1 MEQMEQLEFAVESIQ
16 LPELKTNF
24 EKFKNELVLAVSQ
37 FKIEVTEDN
46 IQEAKKMMASLNKIK
61 TNITEKGKE
70 TVAIF
75 KKPAESFREQIK
87 ELELIC
93 DVSRSDIA
101 LQVSRFEEATKAE
114 CERLLIKLIAD
125 LRGDY
130 KIESRF
136 YSAKY
141 DDCIK
146 LGSITAKGG
155 LTKTIKEAILYRV
168 DKEKFNQNL
177 YHGRYKEVESECLK
191 MGIQPF
197 TETSVSHI
205 LALDYDEYKQ
215 RLIASIHAEIDRN
228 EKYKAKVEADAKV
241 KAEKEAKEKQDE
253 ENRKKAIEEN
263 QKRIDESKSKVIAEN
278 EAKIKSEI
286 ASGVRTASGA
296 IIIQH
301 KEPEKVYTSY
311 ADSKDDRH
319 AQMHQAVKA
328 IEEKNAEHRI
338 RPSSLPRIFACS
350 NSRHAPELA
359 IEEKFAG
366 NIEGVALHKFS
377 EKYFTSENTDI
388 KAIIGEVE
396 DFYKVDVAYL
406 CWNLAKML
414 MKYRPLLKDIKAEHK
429 LSAHIT
435 SGLLVGTMDLVGW
448 ADKTKGVII
457 DVKAGFGGND
467 YTAQLKG
474 YTLLMFKNFP
484 ELEKVAIITAYAS
497 SSTIKT
503 ESFTR
508 EDSEAFENELFDIY
522 SGKKNGYNVG
532 DNCTYCPLRYECT
545 AKQGVLNGTINSL
558 LEESNGVIN
567 VEMFEKVSLIEKA
580 VKKFKDLFRQRVEA
594 EGEIRVGINTYYIS
608 KDVKEKL
615 ILTPESFEYLHSIFG
630 NQVTQ
635 FLSLSETNL
644 KELKMSEAPKGLKI
658 AEWRAFFDELN
669 KKGFTEKAVSER
681 ISKK

>member
-1 MEQMEQLEFAVESIQ
+1 MEMEQLEFAVESIQ
-16 LPELKTNF
+16 LPELKSNF
-24 EKFKNELVLAVSQ
+24 EKFKAELVLAVEQ

-46 IQEAKKMMASLNKIK
+46 IAEAKKMMASLNKIK
-61 TNITEKGKE
+61 ANITQKSKE

-75 KKPAESFREQIK
+75 KKPVDSFRQQIS
-87 ELELIC
+87 ELENIC
-93 DVSRSDIA
+93 DVSRADIA
-101 LQVSRFEEATKAE
+101 FQVQKFEDETKAE
-114 CERLLIKLIAD
+114 CERLLIKLINE
-125 LRGDY
+125 LRSDY
-130 KIESRF
+130 KIEKRF

-146 LGSITAKGG
+146 LGSVTAKGG

-191 MGIQPF
+191 MGVQPF
-197 TETSVSHI
+197 TETSVAHI
-205 LALDYDEYKQ
+205 LVLDYDEFKQ

-228 EKYKAKVEADAKV
+228 EKFKAKVEADAKV

-253 ENRKKAIEEN
+253 ENKKKAIEEN
-263 QKRIDESKSKVIAEN
+263 QKRIDDAKAKVIAEN
-278 EAKIKSEI
+278 ESKIKSEI
-286 ASGVRTASGA
+286 DSGKRTASGA
-296 IIIQH
+296 IIIEH

-311 ADSKDDRH
+311 LKESEQDRH
-319 AQMHQAVKA
+319 SQMNQAIKE
-328 IEEKNAEHRI
+328 IEEKKVRRI
-338 RPSSLPRIFACS
+338 RPSSLPRIFACT
-350 NSRHAPELA
+350 NSRHAPELE

-414 MKYRPLLKDIKAEHK
+414 LKYRAMLKDVKAEQK
-429 LSAHIT
+429 LSAEIK
-435 SGLLVGTMDLVGW
+435 SGLLVGTMDLNGF
-448 ADKTKGVII
+448 ADKKRAVVI

-474 YTLLMFKNFP
+474 YMLLMFRNNP

-497 SSTIKT
+497 TSKIKT
-503 ESFTR
+503 ETYTR
-508 EDSEAFENELFDIY
+508 EDSEKFEIEIDEIY

-545 AKQGVLNGTINSL
+545 AKQGVLNGTIASL
-558 LEESNGVIN
+558 LENETTTIDIEMLEKIN
-567 VEMFEKVSLIEKA
+567 LIDKA
-580 VKKFKDLFRQRVEA
+580 IKKFKELFKQKVES
-594 EGEIRVGINTYYIS
+594 EGEVRIGINTYYIA
-608 KDVKEKL
+608 KDIKEKL
-615 ILTPESFEYLHSIFG
+615 VLTPESFEYLHSIFG
-630 NQVTQ
+630 SQMTK
-635 FLSLSETNL
+635 FLSISETEL

-658 AEWRAFFDELN
+658 AEWRAFFEELN
-669 KKGFTEKAVSER
+669 KKGFTEKVVTER